1 MPDPQLRPGLPVRT
15 PTRPDHEPG
24 SQVSAV
30 LDLLI
35 TNATVV
41 NATTTVTG
49 HIGVRSGR
57 ISAVFDAATPV
68 EELPAA
74 RRSLDAAG
82 RLVIPG
88 GVDGHCHIAQVTG
101 PYASLDDFE
110 SATVAAL
117 WGGTT
122 TVVDFGI
129 PADRSESPLE
139 AAENKMRLAKA
150 ARCDVALHGAVIE
163 WDDSVPWQLERLAEH
178 GIRSVKLYTT
188 NRGSTMADEDTV
200 LRVMREMVRLDGLTY
215 VHAEHDAIIVDCL
228 HEHAARDEIAIEHL
242 PRTRPELAET
252 ASVREVLAMAEYT
265 GAPVYFVHQTVPE
278 AVELVEEA
286 RSRGLTAWSETCP
299 HYLLLDESVYDAER
313 PEAFACCPPMRSRA
327 AVDALA
333 ARTLSGAVHAV
344 SSDHSCYDL
353 AQKRSRRNDVRHMPH
368 GLPGVETR
376 MPTAFTALVR
386 DRGMSVQR
394 FVEVFSTAPARINGL
409 AGKGVIAPG
418 YDADLVLFDPD
429 EVRTVTGGDLHM
441 GTDFSPFEG
450 MALAG
455 WPSTVVAGGEVVVDA
470 GAFHDPGP
478 AGRFLPR
485 LGVREWAARSGEVR

>member
-1 MPDPQLRPGLPVRT
+1 M
-15 PTRPDHEPG
+15 
-24 SQVSAV
+24 

-41 NATTTVTG
+41 NSTNTVTG
-49 HIGVRSGR
+49 HIGIRGGR
-57 ISAVFDAATPV
+57 ISALFDADTPV
-68 EELPAA
+68 ADLPSA
-74 RRSLDAAG
+74 RRSLDATG

-88 GVDGHCHIAQVTG
+88 GVDGHCHIEQVTG

-110 SATVAAL
+110 TATVAAL

-122 TVVDFGI
+122 TVIDFGI
-129 PADRSESPLE
+129 PANRDESPLE
-139 AAENKMRLAKA
+139 AAENKMRLAQA
-150 ARCDVALHGAVIE
+150 ARCDVALHGAVIQ

-178 GIRSVKLYTT
+178 GVRSVKLYTT

-228 HEHAARDEIAIEHL
+228 EEHAARGEVAIEHL

-278 AVELVEEA
+278 AVALIQEA
-286 RSRGLTAWSETCP
+286 RSRGMSAWAETCP
-299 HYLLLDESVYDAER
+299 HYLLLDESVYAGR
-313 PEAFACCPPMRSRA
+313 CPEAFACCPPMRSRE

-333 ARTLSGAVHAV
+333 ARTLAGAVHTV

-353 AQKRSRRNDVRHMPH
+353 TQKRSRKDDVRYMPH

-376 MPTAFTALVR
+376 MPAAFTALVR
-386 DRGMSVQR
+386 DRGMGVQQ
-394 FVEVFSTAPARINGL
+394 FVEVFAAAPARINGL
-409 AGKGVIAPG
+409 AGKGIIAPG
-418 YDADLVLFDPD
+418 YDADLVVFDPE
-429 EVRTVTGGDLHM
+429 EVRPVSRANLHM

-450 MALAG
+450 MELAG
-455 WPSTVVAGGEVVVDA
+455 WPSTVVSGGRVVVDA
-470 GAFHDPGP
+470 GTFHDPGP
-478 AGRFLPR
+478 SGRFLAR
-485 LGVREWAARSGEVR
+485 LGVREWAHSGGQR